1 MKKKKKL
8 KKIIIFAVIIVI
20 IGIVV
25 IGNMTSTKDTKPVVN
40 VAKAKKGNITATLTT
55 SGTVASEINMDYI
68 SPVNAS
74 VDKVNVE
81 VGQEVKAGEFL
92 VSYNTDELKSAY
104 DVASLTSLSD
114 QATANNTLN
123 QSKESEQKIKDADA
137 KIADFNS
144 KIDAAKSDIAALNA
158 ELSAPNI
165 DKEAAVTKQAL
176 LEKKTSELQD
186 YQTQLATAQADKEA
200 AQAGVMSDEQ
210 KKSVDYNIQVS
221 KISVTN
227 AENDFDNA
235 KAGLAAEYDGIVT
248 AVNVVNGSMA
258 TEGQTLITVA
268 RTSDMKVDFTISKYN
283 LSSVKLDQPAKIT
296 VLNKEY
302 SGKVSRMS
310 KVAASAITS
319 ADQGGNGGGSSSAS
333 ASSAMVGAQVHID
346 NPDNDLVVGI
356 DADMVIT
363 TGEAKDV
370 VTIPT
375 AALNQDKKGDFV
387 YIYENGK
394 VKRKAVK
401 AGLSSDS
408 ETEIKEGIKEGDIV
422 VSEVDTS
429 VEDGM
434 QAETEFVND

>member
-123 QSKESEQKIKDADA
+123 QSKESEQKIKDADT

-200 AQAGVMSDEQ
+200 AQAGVMSDDQ
-210 KKSVDYNIQVS
+210 KKSVDYNMQVS

-235 KAGLAAEYDGIVT
+235 KAGLVAEYDGIVT

-310 KVAASAITS
+310 KVAASAITT
-319 ADQGGNGGGSSSAS
+319 ADQGGNVSSSSAS

-408 ETEIKEGIKEGDIV
+408 ETEIKEGLKEGDIV

-434 QAETEFVND
+434 QAETELVND